1 MMRLCVTSN
10 CLKMRKILRMLEDGK
25 KQVEVAAEMNISQA
39 KVSIIKS
46 KYSKMHNTYLGEK
59 NKKSQ

>member
-1 MMRLCVTSN
+1 
-10 CLKMRKILRMLEDGK
+10 MRKILRMLEDGK